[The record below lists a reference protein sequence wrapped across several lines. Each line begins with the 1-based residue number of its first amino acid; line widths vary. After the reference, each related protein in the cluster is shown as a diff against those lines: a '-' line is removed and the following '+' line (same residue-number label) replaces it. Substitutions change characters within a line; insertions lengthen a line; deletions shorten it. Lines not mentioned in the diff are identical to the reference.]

1 LPALTHRN
9 LVPQTRTL
17 LMAKILV
24 TDGMAIEGLELLK
37 AAGHIVDNKKVSAD
51 ELLKLIGE
59 YDGLVVRSATQV
71 TDAVLT
77 AGAPML
83 KVVGRAGVG
92 VDNIDLPSATSHGVI
107 AMNAPMGNIISAAE
121 HTIGM
126 IFASAR
132 MIPQAHAKLT
142 KGEWDKKSFVGLEL
156 DGKTLGIVGL
166 GKIGKHVAQVLQAA
180 GMNIIAYDPFLSP
193 EVAKDL
199 RIESVSVEQLLV
211 RADFVTLHTPLT
223 EQTRNLI
230 NAERL
235 KTMKKSARIVNVA
248 RGGIIDEVALAAA
261 LKAGTIGGA
270 AIDVFAEEPI
280 PAGHPLQGLPNCI
293 VTPHLGASTEEAQ
306 VKVSVD
312 IANQFN
318 AYFASGKII
327 NAVNVQLRV
336 DPAIDGYLAAA
347 EALGAAV
354 VQTLDEPLKGLEVT
368 AKGPL
373 AKYDTKPLAV
383 AALKGALAKIS
394 DQVVNF
400 VTVNQI
406 AKDRGITLTS
416 SSQEIAD
423 GADQLMIT
431 AITASGRHV
440 IAGALVANQLRV
452 LRYNDFPIDLPIG
465 GHLLVMEYPDR
476 PGMVG
481 KYGTILGT
489 NRINIARM
497 EVSRID
503 GRGDAL
509 VILTLDDPMPTAVFE
524 EIKTMVKPNKAYK
537 VSL

>member
-1 LPALTHRN
+1 
-9 LVPQTRTL
+9 
-17 LMAKILV
+17 MAKILV
-24 TDGMAIEGLELLK
+24 TDGMAPEGLDLLK
-37 AAGHIVDNKKVSAD
+37 QAGHTVESKKVSAD
-51 ELLKLIGE
+51 ELLKLIGD

-71 TDAVLT
+71 TDAVLK
-77 AGAPML
+77 AGSPRL
-83 KVVGRAGVG
+83 RVVGRAGVG
-92 VDNIDLPSATSHGVI
+92 VDNIYLPAATSTGVI
-107 AMNAPMGNIISAAE
+107 AMNAPMGNIVSAAE

-126 IFASAR
+126 IFAVAR
-132 MIPQAHAKLT
+132 LIPQAHAKLT
-142 KGEWDKKSFVGLEL
+142 KGEWDKKSFVGIEL

-180 GMNIIAYDPFLSP
+180 GMNVIAYDPFLSP

-199 RIESVSVEQLLV
+199 RIESVSVDALLA
-211 RADFVTLHTPLT
+211 RADIVTLHTPLT

-235 KTMKKSARIVNVA
+235 KTMKKTARIINVA
-248 RGGIIDEVALAAA
+248 RGGIVDEAALAAA
-261 LKAGTIGGA
+261 LKAGIIAGA

-280 PAGHPLQGLPNCI
+280 PAGHPLMGMPNAI
-293 VTPHLGASTEEAQ
+293 ITPHLGASTEEAQ

-318 AYFASGKII
+318 AYFATGKII

-368 AKGPL
+368 AKGHL
-373 AKYDTKPLAV
+373 ATFDTKPLAV

-406 AKDRGITLTS
+406 AKDRGITITS

-423 GADQLMIT
+423 GADQLQVK
-431 AITASGRHV
+431 AITASGSHI
-440 IAGALVANQLRV
+440 IAGALVGGQLRV
-452 LRYNDFPIDLPIG
+452 LKYNDFPIDLPIG
-465 GHLLVMEYPDR
+465 GHLLVMEYNDR

-481 KYGTILGT
+481 KYGTILGA

-509 VILTLDDPMPTAVFE
+509 VILTLDDPIPLAVFE
-524 EIKTMVKPNKAYK
+524 EIKTTVKPNKAYK

>member
-1 LPALTHRN
+1 
-9 LVPQTRTL
+9 
-17 LMAKILV
+17 MAKILV
-24 TDGMAIEGLELLK
+24 TDGMAPEGLDLLK
-37 AAGHIVDNKKVSAD
+37 QAGHTVENKKVSAD
-51 ELLKLIGE
+51 ELLKLIGD

-71 TDAVLT
+71 TDAVLK
-77 AGAPML
+77 AGSPRL
-83 KVVGRAGVG
+83 RVVGRAGVG
-92 VDNIDLPSATSHGVI
+92 VDNIDLPAATSTGVI
-107 AMNAPMGNIISAAE
+107 AMNAPMGNIVSAAE

-126 IFASAR
+126 IFAVAR

-142 KGEWDKKSFVGLEL
+142 KGEWDKKSFVGIEL

-180 GMNIIAYDPFLSP
+180 GMNVIAYDPFLSP

-199 RIESVSVEQLLV
+199 RIESVSVDQLLA
-211 RADFVTLHTPLT
+211 RADIVTLHTPLT

-230 NAERL
+230 NTERL
-235 KTMKKSARIVNVA
+235 KTMKKTARIINVA
-248 RGGIIDEVALAAA
+248 RGGIIDEAALAAA
-261 LKAGTIGGA
+261 LKAGIIAGA

-280 PAGHPLQGLPNCI
+280 PAGHPLMGLPNAI
-293 VTPHLGASTEEAQ
+293 ITPHLGASTEEAQ

-318 AYFASGKII
+318 AYFATGKII

-368 AKGPL
+368 AKGHL
-373 AKYDTKPLAV
+373 ATFDTKPLAV

-406 AKDRGITLTS
+406 AKDRGITITS

-423 GADQLMIT
+423 GADQLQVK
-431 AITASGRHV
+431 AITASGSHI
-440 IAGALVANQLRV
+440 IAGALVGGQLRV
-452 LRYNDFPIDLPIG
+452 LKYNDFPIDLPIG
-465 GHLLVMEYPDR
+465 GHLLVMEYNDR

-481 KYGTILGT
+481 KYGTILGA

-509 VILTLDDPMPTAVFE
+509 VILTLDDPIPLSVFE
-524 EIKTMVKPNKAYK
+524 EIKTTVKPNKAYK

>member
-1 LPALTHRN
+1 
-9 LVPQTRTL
+9 
-17 LMAKILV
+17 MAKILV
-24 TDGMAIEGLELLK
+24 TDGMATEGLDLMK
-37 AAGHIVDNKKVSAD
+37 QAGHTVDNKKISVD
-51 ELLKLIGE
+51 ELLKIIGE

-71 TDAVLT
+71 TEAVLK
-77 AGAPML
+77 AGAPQL

-92 VDNIDLPSATSHGVI
+92 VDNIDLPAATSHGVI
-107 AMNAPMGNIISAAE
+107 AMNAPMGNIVSAAE

-126 IFASAR
+126 IFAVAR
-132 MIPQAHAKLT
+132 LIPQAHAKLT
-142 KGEWDKKSFVGLEL
+142 KGEWDKKSFTGVEL

-166 GKIGKHVAQVLQAA
+166 GKIGKHVAQVLQTA
-180 GMNIIAYDPFLSP
+180 GMHVIAYDPFLSP

-199 RIESVSVEQLLV
+199 RIESVTVDQLLA
-211 RADFVTLHTPLT
+211 RADIITLHTPLT

-235 KTMKKSARIVNVA
+235 KTMKKTARIVNVA
-248 RGGIIDEVALAAA
+248 RGGIIDEPALAAA
-261 LKAGTIGGA
+261 LKAGTIAGA

-280 PAGHPLQGLPNCI
+280 PAGHPLQGRPNCI

-318 AYFASGKII
+318 SYFATGKII

-354 VQTLDEPLKGLEVT
+354 VQTIDEPLKGLEVT
-368 AKGPL
+368 AKGNL
-373 AKYDTKPLAV
+373 ATFDTKPLAV

-394 DQVVNF
+394 SQVVNF

-406 AKDRGITLTS
+406 AKERGITLTS
-416 SSQEIAD
+416 ASQEVAD
-423 GADQLMIT
+423 GNDQLQVT
-431 AITASGRHV
+431 AVTASGRHV
-440 IAGALVANQLRV
+440 IAGGLVQGQLRV
-452 LRYNDFPIDLPIG
+452 LKYNEYTIDLPIG

-481 KYGTILGT
+481 KYGTLLGA

-509 VILTLDDPMPTAVFE
+509 VILTLDDPIPASVLE
-524 EIKTMVKPNKAYK
+524 EIKTTVKPNKAYK

>member
-1 LPALTHRN
+1 MTGGQTCALP
-9 LVPQTRTL
+9 
-17 LMAKILV
+17 
-24 TDGMAIEGLELLK
+24 
-37 AAGHIVDNKKVSAD
+37 
-51 ELLKLIGE
+51 
-59 YDGLVVRSATQV
+59 
-71 TDAVLT
+71 
-77 AGAPML
+77 
-83 KVVGRAGVG
+83 
-92 VDNIDLPSATSHGVI
+92 
-107 AMNAPMGNIISAAE
+107 IS
-121 HTIGM
+121 
-126 IFASAR
+126 
-132 MIPQAHAKLT
+132 
-142 KGEWDKKSFVGLEL
+142 
-156 DGKTLGIVGL
+156 
-166 GKIGKHVAQVLQAA
+166 
-180 GMNIIAYDPFLSP
+180 
-193 EVAKDL
+193 
-199 RIESVSVEQLLV
+199 
-211 RADFVTLHTPLT
+211 
-223 EQTRNLI
+223 
-230 NAERL
+230 
-235 KTMKKSARIVNVA
+235 
-248 RGGIIDEVALAAA
+248 
-261 LKAGTIGGA
+261 
-270 AIDVFAEEPI
+270 
-280 PAGHPLQGLPNCI
+280 
-293 VTPHLGASTEEAQ
+293 
-306 VKVSVD
+306 
-312 IANQFN
+312 
-318 AYFASGKII
+318 
-327 NAVNVQLRV
+327 
-336 DPAIDGYLAAA
+336 A

-431 AITASGRHV
+431 AVTASGRHV

-524 EIKTMVKPNKAYK
+524 EIKAMVKPNKAYK

>member
-1 LPALTHRN
+1 
-9 LVPQTRTL
+9 
-17 LMAKILV
+17 MANILV
-24 TDGMAIEGLELLK
+24 TDGMAAEGLDLLK
-37 AAGHIVDNKKVSAD
+37 QGGHQVDSKKISVD
-51 ELLKLIGE
+51 ELLRIIGQ

-71 TDAVLT
+71 TEAVIK
-77 AGAPML
+77 AGAPRL

-92 VDNIDLPSATSHGVI
+92 VDNVDLPNATGAGVI
-107 AMNAPMGNIISAAE
+107 VMNAPLGNIVSAAE

-126 IFASAR
+126 VFAAAR
-132 MIPQAHAKLT
+132 LIPQAHGKLAY
-142 KGEWDKKSFVGLEL
+142 KGEWDKKSFTGVEL

-180 GMNIIAYDPFLSP
+180 GMEVIAFDPFLSP
-193 EVAKDL
+193 EVAKEL
-199 RIESVSVEQLLV
+199 RIESVTLEQLLG
-211 RADFVTLHTPLT
+211 RADFITLHTPLT

-230 NAERL
+230 NADRL
-235 KTMKKSARIVNVA
+235 KLMKKNARIVNVA
-248 RGGIIDEVALAAA
+248 RGGIIDEAALAAA
-261 LKAGTIGGA
+261 LKAGQIAGA
-270 AIDVFAEEPI
+270 AIDVFADEPQ
-280 PAGHPLQGLPNCI
+280 PAGAPLLEYAKSGALNLI
-293 VTPHLGASTEEAQ
+293 ITPHLGASTEEAQ

-318 AYFASGKII
+318 AFFASGKII

-347 EALGAAV
+347 EQLGAAV
-354 VQTLDEPLKGLEVT
+354 VQTLDEPLKGLEVV
-368 AKGPL
+368 ARGDL
-373 AKYDTKPLAV
+373 AKYDTKPLAT

-400 VTVNQI
+400 VTVAKI
-406 AKDRGITLTS
+406 AQDRGITLVSAS
-416 SSQEIAD
+416 SEQTKGPGTPVE
-423 GADQLMIT
+423 QLTIK
-431 AITASGRHV
+431 AITAKGEHV
-440 IAGALVANQLRV
+440 IGGSLVGGQLRV
-452 LRYNDFPIDLPIG
+452 LRYNEYPVDLPIG

-481 KYGTILGT
+481 KYGSILGA

-509 VILTLDDPMPTAVFE
+509 VLLTLDDPVPVAVLE
-524 EIKTMVKPNKAYK
+524 EIKATVKPNKAYK